1 MRNAGRNLS
10 CRICENTD
18 ASLSTNKE
26 LHPYDF
32 IQLYG
37 YHPDHVKQEEQP
49 DTEYLGDTIGTS
61 YEKYFQTDDKLCKSC
76 GETFTAKR
84 STKVFCSPKCR
95 EFNARQK
102 TKAQAFSPIARRTNM
117 EYWNRI
123 NYAMELYL
131 NCKPSDRDDWIQN
144 YIDNPT
150 TKRIVCNPTLLKS
163 NSNNIAKVC
172 HHYVSRMFGVSIKDY
187 YPDKA

>member
-1 MRNAGRNLS
+1 MAP
-10 CRICENTD
+10 D
-18 ASLSTNKE
+18 D

-61 YEKYFQTDDKLCKSC
+61 YDKYFQTDDKLCKSC

-84 STKVFCSPKCR
+84 STKVFCSPKCQ

-102 TKAQAFSPIARRTNM
+102 TKAQAFSPTARRTNM
-117 EYWNRI
+117 EYWNRV

-131 NCKPSDRDDWIQN
+131 NCKPSDRNDWIQN